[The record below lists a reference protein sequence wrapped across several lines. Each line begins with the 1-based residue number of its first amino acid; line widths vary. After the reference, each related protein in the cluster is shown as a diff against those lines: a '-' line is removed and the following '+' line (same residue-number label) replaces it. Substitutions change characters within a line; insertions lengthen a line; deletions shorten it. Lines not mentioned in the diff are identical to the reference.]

1 MCGPTKIFSMS
12 SESHPLGKEPI
23 VIALCCFAILAS
35 LVAGVGFPAGLV
47 LCYVVQTLPLWIGI
61 VFGLRRARLAAW
73 IGLPL
78 FLFWLTLMV
87 FIWLYVL
94 GIASIISGHFS
105 PFEIAMTIM
114 VGAASVTGI
123 VIFTRTKSSL
133 PPAMVVTT
141 FVVTAVVQYAC
152 FRISFFPAIAHR

>member
-1 MCGPTKIFSMS
+1 MCGPTEIFSMS
-12 SESHPLGKEPI
+12 SEAHPLGKESI
-23 VIALCCFAILAS
+23 AIALCCFAIIVS

-61 VFGLRRARLAAW
+61 VLGIRRARLTGW

-105 PFEIAMTIM
+105 PFEIAMTII

-123 VIFTRTKSSL
+123 AIFTRLKSSL
-133 PPAMVVTT
+133 SPAMAVTA
-141 FVVTAVVQYAC
+141 FVVTAVVQYTC
-152 FRISFFPAIAHR
+152 FRISFLPAIAHR